1 LGDETNDTR
10 LVIVETAM
18 SEAAEE
24 ARLLRSL
31 NRQPGTPTRKFS
43 NASSSSPSSPPAP
56 APAATVASTVATVS
70 GWRER
75 RATLD
80 QERAERERV
89 ELEQRRA
96 KAAAT
101 AAGDGV
107 ESGSLLGDGGVGRA
121 EADVVEL
128 ESARIERR
136 FQASLDSAVRV
147 ERPAPAFKFSA
158 AFDRDWP
165 VLADDAADS
174 AQFVRRLVDEINAL
188 RANPPAWCA
197 TLDELRAC
205 FDGATYRSPTASGV
219 KLDTDE
225 SLAAVQDAADVLRA
239 LTPLAALAP
248 APALDAACAAFTD
261 ANRDQIS
268 PPVGAK
274 ARRDAAGS
282 AHAYAELLNVGGAT
296 PKEVIFHWLLSD
308 GNAARKNR
316 KALLNPAA
324 THIGAATVR
333 NSAVFQ
339 VTFCAIAEQ
348 FVAKH

>member
-1 LGDETNDTR
+1 
-10 LVIVETAM
+10 M
-18 SEAAEE
+18 
-24 ARLLRSL
+24 
-31 NRQPGTPTRKFS
+31 
-43 NASSSSPSSPPAP
+43 
-56 APAATVASTVATVS
+56 ASTHAAVG

-80 QERAERERV
+80 KERAERERV

-96 KAAAT
+96 KAAHVT
-101 AAGDGV
+101 AGDGV
-107 ESGSLLGDGGVGRA
+107 ESGSLLGEGGVGR
-121 EADVVEL
+121 EESEVVDL
-128 ESARIERR
+128 ENARIERR

-147 ERPAPAFKFSA
+147 ERPPVFKFSP

-165 VLADDAADS
+165 VQQFDADR
-174 AQFVRRLVDEINAL
+174 FVARLVDEVNAL

-205 FDGATYRSPTASGV
+205 FDGVTYRSPTASGV
-219 KLDTDE
+219 KSDTDE
-225 SLAAVQDAADVLRA
+225 GVAAVQDAVDVLHA
-239 LTPLAALAP
+239 LTPLAPLAF
-248 APALDAACAAFTD
+248 APALAAACASFTD

-268 PPVGAK
+268 PPTGAK
-274 ARRDAAGS
+274 ARRDNAGM

-296 PKEVIFHWLLSD
+296 PKEVIFHWLVSD

-324 THIGAATVR
+324 THFGAATVR

-348 FVAKH
+348 FVEKK